1 MGSCRGDSRRCARAT
16 AHIALVGRSGSPN
29 ALGVPLPCPDAMI
42 GAMATL
48 PVPALP
54 GLPAPQASSA
64 LELDPLHD
72 ALFRDHAIEVPVLTC
87 PAHPGRLVRISAQAY
102 NEIDDYERL
111 AAALRALARPSLFS
125 ADRAAQ

>member
-1 MGSCRGDSRRCARAT
+1 MTAGART
-16 AHIALVGRSGSPN
+16 
-29 ALGVPLPCPDAMI
+29 LPCPDAMI
-42 GAMATL
+42 GAMASL

-54 GLPAPQASSA
+54 GLSAPRATSA

-111 AAALRALARPSLFS
+111 AAALRALVRG
-125 ADRAAQ
+125 